1 MIPYFFSYSLISILT
16 ILEFYKIKI
25 YIDHKDKI
33 NLFAIIYLCLFMGF
47 KFHVGGDWGTYKN
60 FFNEITTYKNYYKD
74 LNNDIGYYILNL
86 FIYKLGFDFK
96 ILNLISSLISLLGL
110 HFLAKKFPSYW
121 LFFLILTP
129 YFLFIVLMGYT
140 RQSIAIGLFFIA
152 LSFLFGGINKRNIY
166 FYLFFIVIA
175 FFFHKSSFI
184 FLPVPFLFI
193 KLNSYTFSIFI
204 HLITIFFL
212 FLIFLIFNDWFI
224 SRLKYFF
231 SNQYSSFG
239 GYLRISIVFILCT
252 LNLVIIKAQYKFS
265 SQIELT
271 HKLSIIALL
280 ICSMVFLIPST
291 VIIDR
296 ILLYLYFIIP
306 TTLIFLIE
314 ISKNHINKSIILYS
328 IITFG
333 FIFMILWFNFA
344 TNSFSWL
351 PYKNYLFM

>member
-175 FFFHKSSFI
+175 FFFQKS
-184 FLPVPFLFI
+184 
-193 KLNSYTFSIFI
+193 
-204 HLITIFFL
+204 
-212 FLIFLIFNDWFI
+212 
-224 SRLKYFF
+224 
-231 SNQYSSFG
+231 
-239 GYLRISIVFILCT
+239 
-252 LNLVIIKAQYKFS
+252 
-265 SQIELT
+265 
-271 HKLSIIALL
+271 
-280 ICSMVFLIPST
+280 
-291 VIIDR
+291 
-296 ILLYLYFIIP
+296 
-306 TTLIFLIE
+306 
-314 ISKNHINKSIILYS
+314 
-328 IITFG
+328 
-333 FIFMILWFNFA
+333 
-344 TNSFSWL
+344 
-351 PYKNYLFM
+351 

>member
-1 MIPYFFSYSLISILT
+1 
-16 ILEFYKIKI
+16 
-25 YIDHKDKI
+25 
-33 NLFAIIYLCLFMGF
+33 
-47 KFHVGGDWGTYKN
+47 
-60 FFNEITTYKNYYKD
+60 
-74 LNNDIGYYILNL
+74 
-86 FIYKLGFDFK
+86 
-96 ILNLISSLISLLGL
+96 
-110 HFLAKKFPSYW
+110 
-121 LFFLILTP
+121 
-129 YFLFIVLMGYT
+129 MGYT

-152 LSFLFGGINKRNIY
+152 LSFLFGGISKRNIC
-166 FYLFFIVIA
+166 FYLLFIIVA

-184 FLPVPFLFI
+184 FLPVPLLFI
-193 KLNSYTFSIFI
+193 RLNSYSFSIFI

-212 FLIFLIFNDWFI
+212 FLIFLVFNDWFI

-239 GYLRISIVFILCT
+239 GYLRISIFFILCT
-252 LNLVIIKAQYKFS
+252 LNLVLIKARYKFS
-265 SQIELT
+265 SQIALT

-296 ILLYLYFIIP
+296 LLLYLYFIIP
-306 TTLIFLIE
+306 ATLIFLIE
-314 ISKNHINKSIILYS
+314 LSKNNINKSIILYS

-333 FIFMILWFNFA
+333 FIFMILWFNYA

>member
-1 MIPYFFSYSLISILT
+1 MIPYFFSYSLISILA

-33 NLFAIIYLCLFMGF
+33 NLFVIIYLCLFMGF

-60 FFNEITTYKNYYKD
+60 YFNEITTYNLNYKD

-86 FIYKLGFDFK
+86 YIYKLGFDFK
-96 ILNLISSLISLLGL
+96 ILNLISSVIPLLGL

-121 LFFLILTP
+121 LFLLILTP
-129 YFLFIVLMGYT
+129 YFLFIILMGYT

-152 LSFLFGGINKRNIY
+152 LSFLFGGISKRNIC
-166 FYLFFIVIA
+166 FYLLFIIVA

-184 FLPVPFLFI
+184 FLPVPLLFI
-193 KLNSYTFSIFI
+193 RLNSYSFSIFI

-212 FLIFLIFNDWFI
+212 FLIFLVFNDWFI

-239 GYLRISIVFILCT
+239 GYLRISIFFILCT
-252 LNLVIIKAQYKFS
+252 LNLVLIKARYKFS
-265 SQIELT
+265 SQIALT

-296 ILLYLYFIIP
+296 LLLYLYFIIP
-306 TTLIFLIE
+306 ATLIFLIE
-314 ISKNHINKSIILYS
+314 LSKNNINKSIILYS

-333 FIFMILWFNFA
+333 FIFMILWFNYA